1 MILDVGCGTDP
12 HGDVNIDLFSG
23 ECYEDAARVIPLK
36 SRAPNPVIASAEWI
50 PFRGAMFSLAVS
62 YEVLEHV
69 DSPVR
74 MIREMMRCA
83 RRIMLTTPNA
93 MFLNKVWRATV
104 RGGYTPYKGHIQTWG
119 EPELRNLLRHCG
131 LSRVKISYT
140 NPGPAYHPRQPL
152 KLRLLEL
159 VVPQMVRYRCLI
171 AEGASK
177 PVSA

>member
-36 SRAPNPVIASAEWI
+36 SRVPNPVIASAEWI
-50 PFRGAMFSLAVS
+50 PFRPEAFNLAVS

-104 RGGYTPYKGHIQTWG
+104 RGRYNPYKGHIQTWG
-119 EPELRNLLRHCG
+119 EPELRNLLLYCG
-131 LSRVKISYT
+131 LRDVSISYT
-140 NPGPAYHPRQPL
+140 NPGPAYHPPQPL
-152 KLRLLEL
+152 KLRIIGLLVSRML
-159 VVPQMVRYRCLI
+159 RYRCLH
-171 AEGASK
+171 ATGTR
-177 PVSA
+177 